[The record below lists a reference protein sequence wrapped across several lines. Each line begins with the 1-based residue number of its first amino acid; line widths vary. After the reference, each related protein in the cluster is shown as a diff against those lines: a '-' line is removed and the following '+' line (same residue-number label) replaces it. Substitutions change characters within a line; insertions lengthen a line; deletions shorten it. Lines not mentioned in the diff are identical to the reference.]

1 MAAPRTLLSLT
12 ALVRRFA
19 RRRDGIAATE
29 LALIA
34 PMLMLLFL
42 GGAEAALLV
51 RTHYQTAQMAST
63 VADVVARYEMVTSAD
78 IAAIMSVSAEV
89 MGVERFDPA
98 GTVILSSVATDA
110 DAAATVAWQCIGGE
124 LGQASKVGAAGEA
137 ASLPDGLVLEADD
150 NIIVAEVFYLY
161 IPLLGWS
168 APATTLVYK
177 TALFRPRLGSLTTA
191 PGC

>member
-1 MAAPRTLLSLT
+1 MAPRRKLPSLP
-12 ALVRRFA
+12 ALARRFA

-42 GGAEAALLV
+42 GGAETALFV
-51 RTHYQTAQMAST
+51 RTHYQAAQMAST

-78 IAAIMSVSAEV
+78 VAAIMSVSADV
-89 MGVERFDPA
+89 MGVASFDPA
-98 GTVILSSVATDA
+98 GTVILSSVATDSS
-110 DAAATVAWQCIGGE
+110 AAATVAWQCIGGE
-124 LGQASKVGAAGEA
+124 LGKSSKVGAVGKA
-137 ASLPDGLVLEADD
+137 ASLPGSLVLEADD
-150 NIIVAEVFYLY
+150 NVIVAEVFYQY
-161 IPLLGWS
+161 TPLLGWT

>member
-1 MAAPRTLLSLT
+1 MAPRRRLPSLS
-12 ALVRRFA
+12 ALARRFA

-42 GGAEAALLV
+42 GGAEVALLV
-51 RTHYQTAQMAST
+51 RTHYQAAQMAST

-78 IAAIMSVSAEV
+78 IAAIMGVSAQV
-89 MGVERFDPA
+89 MGVASFDPA

-110 DAAATVAWQCIGGE
+110 NAAATVAWQCIGGE
-124 LGQASKVGAAGEA
+124 LGETSRIGAAGKA
-137 ASLPDGLVLEADD
+137 ASLPGSLVLEADD
-150 NIIVAEVFYLY
+150 NVIVAEVFYRY
-161 IPLLGWS
+161 TPLLGWFT
-168 APATTLVYK
+168 PETTLVYK